1 MCCILQLLKT
11 GEEVAKLQAD
21 LEEMRPQLEKAQ
33 IETEQ
38 TMAKIEKD
46 SGTVCSILYYLSLV
60 FFLSS
65 SSSSYFPPSL
75 YSHTYVHTHIAYTV
89 HMKLQQTTLDAAIAK
104 ETKEVVQKE
113 EEEATVKAQR
123 TQEIADSAQ
132 RDLDEALPALVL
144 YTYVNKSKGSH
155 SH

>member
-1 MCCILQLLKT
+1 MCVVYILQLLKT

-46 SGTVCSILYYLSLV
+46 SGTVCSIVYYLSLV

-65 SSSSYFPPSL
+65 SSSYYYSL
-75 YSHTYVHTHIAYTV
+75 SPLSLFTHIHTHIAYTV
-89 HMKLQQTTLDAAIAK
+89 HMKLHLTTLDAAIAK

-144 YTYVNKSKGSH
+144 YTYV
-155 SH
+155 

>member
-1 MCCILQLLKT
+1 MLQLLKT

-46 SGTVCSILYYLSLV
+46 SGTVCSIVYYLSLV

-65 SSSSYFPPSL
+65 SSSYYYSLPPPPPPPPSL
-75 YSHTYVHTHIAYTV
+75 SIPTHTYTP
-89 HMKLQQTTLDAAIAK
+89 TLY
-104 ETKEVVQKE
+104 
-113 EEEATVKAQR
+113 
-123 TQEIADSAQ
+123 
-132 RDLDEALPALVL
+132 VL
-144 YTYVNKSKGSH
+144 YI
-155 SH
+155 